1 MRPDDAPLLKTLLLL
16 LHSRFF
22 EGSYLGDR
30 ERRELGA
37 WDSIIRAALG
47 EELEHRGLREGLMVM
62 RVVLVLLI
70 LVL

>member
-47 EELEHRGLREGLMVM
+47 EELEHRGLREG
-62 RVVLVLLI
+62 RTRE
-70 LVL
+70 